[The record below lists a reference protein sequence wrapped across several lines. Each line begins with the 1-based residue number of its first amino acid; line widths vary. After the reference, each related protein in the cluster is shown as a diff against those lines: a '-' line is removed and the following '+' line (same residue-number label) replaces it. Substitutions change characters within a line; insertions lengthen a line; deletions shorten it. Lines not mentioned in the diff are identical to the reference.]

1 MARRVAGVH
10 TPLSS
15 PSYDPAQLLLQL
27 ARDVGI
33 LWDRRRPRSR
43 RIAGTRRERDD
54 HRGRRGGCRRAGA
67 GHWWD
72 DGTQACPAP
81 WSLGA
86 LTGGRGTG
94 IDLHGRASPAAAEAR
109 LCPVGCDR
117 LAAENEDKSAGFSA
131 GELLHAR
138 PTGTWH
144 WLVARFPRC
153 RGGSGRWVCGSR
165 SCLALLR
172 RPRRLCHAPETD
184 VTGLY
189 PLVVTPICASS
200 MKAPDTGL
208 QNGLGPFTFLTEL
221 SFSLQPT
228 SSLGP
233 STPARR

>member
-1 MARRVAGVH
+1 MANSTASGSSTGKVALTRSVKVFMARRVAGVH

-15 PSYDPAQLLLQL
+15 PFIAADPAQLLLQL

-43 RIAGTRRERDD
+43 RIRWNAARERSSGDAAPALT
-54 HRGRRGGCRRAGA
+54 CTAEGA
-67 GHWWD
+67 LPLPKPD
-72 DGTQACPAP
+72 CAP
-81 WSLGA
+81 WA
-86 LTGGRGTG
+86 V
-94 IDLHGRASPAAAEAR
+94 IAE
-109 LCPVGCDR
+109 PT
-117 LAAENEDKSAGFSA
+117 ESEDESAGFSA
-131 GELLHAR
+131 GELHAR

-153 RGGSGRWVCGSR
+153 RGGSGWWVCGSR
-165 SCLALLR
+165 SCLLLLR
-172 RPRRLCHAPETD
+172 RPRRLRHAPETD

-208 QNGLGPFTFLTEL
+208 QNGLGPSTFLTEL

-233 STPARR
+233 STPVRR